1 MSKSLTKHRADEVYV
16 ETMKDNAAAANLLE
30 EIETAKLN
38 HPTAR
43 QTAAFSSRL
52 DTILKRLSVRGDPAL
67 SASMFPC
74 PENPLFPDQRAA
86 NEAIVRRLSD
96 DIKVAATLAR
106 KVENVAKEY
115 KKSFEAVKNAESL
128 VDSSAQLARAL
139 QDVVDKYQNGVTPGD
154 SEGSPPDLTSESSLD
169 QNSHSVFLALL
180 PTLHLDLALTIEKV
194 DALLREAP
202 VTLFDMDQPNIDA
215 TFKQNV
221 HSQIQRLRELRT
233 ASLQIRDERTKQAKR
248 LREARKVAVSI
259 QTHQATLLD
268 ILVEMKEGMQQERWK
283 HETTGTDTPPTPQTP
298 PTVLLPNS
306 LGDNDFQHR
315 IDQVTDS
322 MSANVRVP
330 LSDLSPVLEKP
341 LHSALQRDLQNLD
354 ILLENGRR
362 MFKCLVALRHQSSTM
377 KEIREDFNRILL
389 RIEDSKMEIEDAI
402 EDILADR
409 NVDQIP
415 PDSELHA
422 NIDAIRSDV
431 QLFTN
436 ELSARVP
443 FISKGLFDP
452 SEVLNR
458 PSASPG
464 KGSQSFVLPA
474 FPFDLVNHDAGVRA
488 DGNSFVMRLNGRIQN
503 LLQSKAHLG
512 VAKQA
517 KEVDAANKVIDAEV
531 SSVLEALDEQRAIF
545 TCIVPR
551 ADSAAEYYKACLKE
565 LEAMRYKRQ
574 SIARSV
580 SPTRGL
586 LRRMEEASRSL
597 DGTARETLF
606 GVRNRAFDG
615 VEQRLALLEQS
626 IATVYTHVSKALE
639 DELRYQEAKKLEEE
653 KRAAEAERRRR
664 EEEEARERAE
674 RERLAKEQERLHQE
688 QLEKQREEELA
699 RQRATAEA
707 AEQERLR
714 VEAERAEE
722 LRRIEEQRLAELARA
737 DHAEEKEALALA
749 AQRRQEEEKKEV
761 LARLRMTEAE
771 LDEQRRLHAESKRS
785 AADLASRRD
794 KDVEDLERRLK
805 EAERLKEEQARK
817 SAEAALLSRRKG
829 HFRQPST
836 IAEDEGGRLFYISLT
851 YICLFSTRCL

>member
-1 MSKSLTKHRADEVYV
+1 
-16 ETMKDNAAAANLLE
+16 MKDSSAASNLLE

-74 PENPLFPDQRAA
+74 PENALFPDQRAA
-86 NEAIVRRLSD
+86 NESIVRRLSD
-96 DIKVAATLAR
+96 DIKAATTLAR
-106 KVENVAKEY
+106 KVENVTKEY

-128 VDSSAQLARAL
+128 VDSSAQLAKEL

-154 SEGSPPDLTSESSLD
+154 SEGSPPDLTCESSLD

-180 PTLHLDLALTIEKV
+180 PTLHSDLASTIQKV

-202 VTLFDMDQPNIDA
+202 LTLFDMDQPNIDPD
-215 TFKQNV
+215 FKQNV
-221 HSQIQRLRELRT
+221 QSQIQRLRELRT

-248 LREARKVAVSI
+248 LREARRVASSI

-306 LGDNDFQHR
+306 LSDNDFEQR
-315 IDQVTDS
+315 IDQVTES
-322 MSANVRVP
+322 MSTNVRAP
-330 LSDLSPVLEKP
+330 LSDLTPVLEKT
-341 LHSALQRDLQNLD
+341 LHSALQRDLHNLD
-354 ILLENGRR
+354 ILLENGRK

-409 NVDQIP
+409 NVEQIP

-431 QLFTN
+431 QLFSN
-436 ELSARVP
+436 ELSSRVP

-458 PSASPG
+458 PSASSG
-464 KGSQSFVLPA
+464 KGSQPAALPA

-488 DGNSFVMRLNGRIQN
+488 DGNSFVMRLSGRVQN
-503 LLQSKAHLG
+503 LLQSKTHLD

-517 KEVDAANKVIDAEV
+517 KEADVAINAIDAEV
-531 SSVLEALDEQRAIF
+531 TSALQALDDQRAIF
-545 TCIVPR
+545 SSIVPCVDDA
-551 ADSAAEYYKACLKE
+551 ADSYRACLKE
-565 LEAMRYKRQ
+565 LEIIRSKRQ
-574 SIARSV
+574 SITRSV

-586 LRRMEEASRSL
+586 LRRMEEGSRSL
-597 DGTARETLF
+597 DGPARETLF
-606 GVRNRAFDG
+606 GLRNRALDG
-615 VEQRLALLEQS
+615 VEQRLAFLEQS
-626 IATVYTHVSKALE
+626 IATVHTEVSKALE
-639 DELRYQEAKKLEEE
+639 DEVRHQEAKRVEEE
-653 KRAAEAERRRR
+653 RQAVEAERRRR

-674 RERLAKEQERLHQE
+674 RERLTKEQERLHQE
-688 QLEKQREEELA
+688 QLAKQREEELV
-699 RQRATAEA
+699 RQKATAEA
-707 AEQERLR
+707 AEQQRLR

-722 LRRIEEQRLAELARA
+722 LRRIEEQRQAELARA

-761 LARLRMTEAE
+761 LARLRMTEAQ
-771 LDEQRRLHAESKRS
+771 LDEQRKLHAESKRS

-794 KDVEDLERRLK
+794 KDVEELERRLR
-805 EAERLKEEQARK
+805 EAERLKEEQARQ
-817 SAEAALLSRRKG
+817 SAEALLSRRKG

-836 IAEDEGGRLFYISLT
+836 IAEDEGGRIFF
-851 YICLFSTRCL
+851 CV